1 VIEGEAEKFGCDG
14 VGFDVIGRGETG
26 DKEGKVGR
34 VVVLH
39 TEVIHHQDK
48 GDWAGGVTEKTG
60 GEGLVKVEA
69 LEEGDKTKIG
79 ELTCFF
85 EAVHRLLYT
94 EDDVRL
100 SGFVLLCEG
109 MEEKAR
115 QNSWGEKVSIY
126 FYVLGGG
133 EGGFKIEVGEV
144 NRPKDSIRRDNGIEQ
159 DIDTGEGSDKC

>member
-1 VIEGEAEKFGCDG
+1 M
-14 VGFDVIGRGETG
+14 
-26 DKEGKVGR
+26 
-34 VVVLH
+34 
-39 TEVIHHQDK
+39 
-48 GDWAGGVTEKTG
+48 TEKTG

-69 LEEGDKTKIG
+69 LEEGDKTEIG

-115 QNSWGEKVSIY
+115 QNSWGEKISIY

>member
-1 VIEGEAEKFGCDG
+1 MS
-14 VGFDVIGRGETG
+14 
-26 DKEGKVGR
+26 
-34 VVVLH
+34 
-39 TEVIHHQDK
+39 
-48 GDWAGGVTEKTG
+48 EKTG

-115 QNSWGEKVSIY
+115 QDSWGKKVSVY
-126 FYVLGGG
+126 FYVLGGR
-133 EGGFKIEVGEV
+133 EGGFKIEVG
-144 NRPKDSIRRDNGIEQ
+144 
-159 DIDTGEGSDKC
+159 